1 MAGEYVFWEDFA
13 IGDTAEFG
21 SYTVTREE
29 IIEFATKYDPQPF
42 HLSDEAAE
50 AMHFGALCASGW
62 HTCSMFMA
70 MMVKEIGD
78 RKGGL
83 GSPGMDNLR
92 WKLPVFVDDVLTCK
106 TEVIEKSL
114 NPKRPYMGFVKLK
127 NEVFNQ
133 EGAVVLTMTANIMQM
148 RAPQ

>member
-1 MAGEYVFWEDFA
+1 MADEYVFWEDIS
-13 IGDTAEFG
+13 IGDISAFG

-62 HTCSMFMA
+62 HTCAMFMS

-78 RKGGL
+78 KKGGL
-83 GSPGMDNLR
+83 GSPGMDKLR
-92 WKLPVFVDDVLTCK
+92 WKRPVFVGDVLSVKSEITD
-106 TEVIEKSL
+106 KSL
-114 NPKRPYMGFVKLK
+114 HPKRPNLGIVSFK
-127 NEVFNQ
+127 NEVLNQ
-133 EGAVVLTMTANIMQM
+133 DGTVVMSFIGDVMQM